1 MCIIPAGTT
10 EISIDAFDGCSKI
23 TSIKIPA
30 CVKKIES
37 AAFDGLDLDL
47 IDVDVNNLDFFS
59 EDNCLINRKDTRD
72 FKARTALIRGCNK
85 SVIPS
90 GMQTIEH
97 YAFFGCKSLKS
108 ITIPDT
114 VTYIG
119 FSSFE
124 GCTSDGEQVRQTE
137 IGPEADFTGYV
148 ESLEKVSGTL
158 GLDQKRRL
166 EYIIP
171 DCEALR
177 GSLQQKI
184 DELKEELASL

>member
-1 MCIIPAGTT
+1 MSGWHGVRVILNR
-10 EISIDAFDGCSKI
+10 EF
-23 TSIKIPA
+23 
-30 CVKKIES
+30 S
-37 AAFDGLDLDL
+37 AAVL
-47 IDVDVNNLDFFS
+47 
-59 EDNCLINRKDTRD
+59 ERHETR
-72 FKARTALIRGCNK
+72 I
-85 SVIPS
+85 
-90 GMQTIEH
+90 
-97 YAFFGCKSLKS
+97 
-108 ITIPDT
+108 
-114 VTYIG
+114 
-119 FSSFE
+119 FE
-124 GCTSDGEQVRQTE
+124 YDGEQVRQTE